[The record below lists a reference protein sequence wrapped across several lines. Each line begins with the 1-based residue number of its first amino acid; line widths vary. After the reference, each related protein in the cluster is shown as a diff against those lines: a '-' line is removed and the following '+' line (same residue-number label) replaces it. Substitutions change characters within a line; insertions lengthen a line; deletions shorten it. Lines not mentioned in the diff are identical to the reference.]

1 MRKRNRF
8 LILAGW
14 AAALGAGGAAAQD
27 TRYLAA
33 VCANCHG
40 TDGRAV
46 PGSGMPSLAGLS
58 RERFV
63 ELMTGFRSGA
73 RPATLMHQLSKGFTD
88 EQIAALG
95 DYFSTQRKD

>member
-1 MRKRNRF
+1 MGNRF
-8 LILAGW
+8 LMAVGC
-14 AAALGAGGAAAQD
+14 AAALLASSAVAED

-73 RPATLMHQLSKGFTD
+73 RQATLMHQLSKGFTD

-95 DYFSTQRKD
+95 EYFARQRKQ